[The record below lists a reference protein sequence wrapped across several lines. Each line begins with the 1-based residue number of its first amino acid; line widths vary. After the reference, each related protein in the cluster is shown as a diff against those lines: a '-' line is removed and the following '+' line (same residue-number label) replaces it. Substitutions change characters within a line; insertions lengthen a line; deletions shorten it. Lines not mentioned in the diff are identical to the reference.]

1 MLCQA
6 AAPPLTNLF
15 VDTAAAAAA
24 AIQTVAQQPAAFMAP
39 ADQQPLVSVPVPR
52 RGQGTLT
59 LESPTT
65 VNNHCDAFMIHTSYS
80 I

>member
-24 AIQTVAQQPAAFMAP
+24 AAAAAIQTVAQQPAAFMAP
-39 ADQQPLVSVPVPR
+39 ADSSRPAAATGLCPGAQARS
-52 RGQGTLT
+52 GDTDT
-59 LESPTT
+59 
-65 VNNHCDAFMIHTSYS
+65 
-80 I
+80 

>member
-24 AIQTVAQQPAAFMAP
+24 AAAIQTVAQQPAAFMAP
-39 ADQQPLVSVPVPR
+39 ADSSRPAATGLCPGAQARS
-52 RGQGTLT
+52 GDTDT
-59 LESPTT
+59 
-65 VNNHCDAFMIHTSYS
+65 
-80 I
+80 

>member
-39 ADQQPLVSVPVPR
+39 ADSSRPAAATGLCPGAQARS
-52 RGQGTLT
+52 GDTDTLSHPQ
-59 LESPTT
+59 LLIIIVMLS
-65 VNNHCDAFMIHTSYS
+65 
-80 I
+80 

>member
-24 AIQTVAQQPAAFMAP
+24 AAAIQTVAQQPAAFMAP
-39 ADQQPLVSVPVPR
+39 ADSSRLQQPAATGLCPGAQARS
-52 RGQGTLT
+52 GDTDT
-59 LESPTT
+59 
-65 VNNHCDAFMIHTSYS
+65 
-80 I
+80 